1 MKNNEILN
9 SEDTKD
15 YSTRVLKK
23 KCECLVELKEPF
35 TMIKSGSSYELASRI
50 WNEKASTRVFTS
62 SDLSFINSVR
72 NHIDKYAK
80 SIDFIDTYYAGE
92 EINYI
97 RVNEYKVGERI
108 EDLIYID
115 INGAYWQT
123 AHNLGIISDK
133 LYLRGLDVGKIVR
146 LAALGSLAKKKD
158 IWKFDGNDFK
168 KMETI
173 KNPNENLWFAICKRV
188 SDVMGQVVNAI
199 GDDFVFYWVDGI
211 YVKNTAETLVKVHQT
226 FSKLGYMTK
235 TELIPYIEFHE
246 KGFDVQGALKTD
258 LKHFSWVNGSSGSK
272 KKNNTPITEYL
283 ENERIIRVMESVLYA
298 KPAKNTI
305 GTKKPSKKA

>member
-1 MKNNEILN
+1 MKTKEILN
-9 SEDTKD
+9 SEETKD
-15 YSTRVLKK
+15 YSVRVIKR

-50 WNEKASTRVFTS
+50 WNEKASARAFTAT
-62 SDLSFINSVR
+62 DLGFINSVR
-72 NHIDKYAK
+72 NHIEKYAK

-92 EINYI
+92 DINYI
-97 RVNEYKVGERI
+97 RVSEYKVGERI
-108 EDLIYID
+108 EDLVYVD

-133 LYLRGLDVGKIVR
+133 LYLKGLDVGKIVR

-158 IWKFDGNDFK
+158 IWKFDGLRFK
-168 KMETI
+168 KLDTV

-188 SDVMGQVVNAI
+188 SDVMGEVVNAI

-211 YVKNTAETLVKVHQT
+211 YIKNKPEVLQNVLSKFIEQGYSSKYELV
-226 FSKLGYMTK
+226 
-235 TELIPYIEFHE
+235 PYIEFHE

-258 LKHFSWVNGSSGSK
+258 LKHFSWVNGVSGSK
-272 KKNNTPITEYL
+272 KNSNAPITEYL

-305 GTKKPSKKA
+305 GNKKPSKKA

>member
-50 WNEKASTRVFTS
+50 WNEKASTRAFTS

-108 EDLIYID
+108 EDLIYVD

-188 SDVMGQVVNAI
+188 SDVMGQVVSAI

-211 YVKNTAETLVKVHQT
+211 YVKNTPEVLQT
-226 FSKLGYMTK
+226 VLGKFIEQGYTSKFEK
-235 TELIPYIEFHE
+235 IPYIEFHE

-258 LKHFSWVNGSSGSK
+258 LKHFSWVSGSSGSK
-272 KKNNTPITEYL
+272 KKNNAPITEYL
-283 ENERIIRVMESVLYA
+283 ENERIIRVMESVLYK
-298 KPAKNTI
+298 KPANKVPA
-305 GTKKPSKKA
+305 KKKKG

>member
-50 WNEKASTRVFTS
+50 WNEKASTRAFTS

-108 EDLIYID
+108 EDLMYID

-173 KNPNENLWFAICKRV
+173 KNPNENLWFAICKKV
-188 SDVMGQVVNAI
+188 SDVMGQVVSAI

-211 YVKNTAETLVKVHQT
+211 YIKNKPDVLVKVYQI
-226 FSKLGYMTK
+226 FSELGYTTK
-235 TELIPYIEFHE
+235 TEPIPYIEFHE
-246 KGFDVQGALKTD
+246 KGFDVQGVVKTD
-258 LKHFSWVNGSSGSK
+258 LKHFSWVSGSSGSK
-272 KKNNTPITEYL
+272 KKNNAPITEYL
-283 ENERIIRVMESVLYA
+283 ENERIIRVMESVLY
-298 KPAKNTI
+298 T
-305 GTKKPSKKA
+305 KPSKKVPAKRKKG